1 MPTSR
6 EVLGPGGIAREVRA
20 PQLQMADTVEAAII
34 NRTHA
39 IIEAGTGTG
48 KSFGYLVPAALY
60 TWINPGK
67 KVVIATATNALLSQL
82 ITGDLPFLQQ
92 AMRDRFGVRFTFGL
106 RKGRGNYVCQ
116 KRRNEAGAI
125 DPRLYEWSRST
136 ATGDKEE
143 LDFEPSR
150 EDWAQIRSDGDRCPG
165 KKKCPFA
172 QECFYYRAKDA
183 TKDTQVII
191 TNHAVVAMD
200 LLLGGILLDDYDVLI
215 VDEAHQFEK
224 AIQDAFT
231 KEIKGSQVKR
241 LIKDIDKEFK
251 GFEQAGLDG
260 EKPIGPELLQ
270 AFGGLFDRVA
280 ALNPQRKD
288 EYVVSLVSCEDQVL
302 DILEHLERAE
312 LFINRRKEPDND
324 QHAKLVDRLAKLSEA
339 LTEMSS
345 KYRDNMVCWLKLEQ
359 GQDGERKMVLK
370 VAPVT
375 VAPILRELMFNQ
387 GRSVVLTSATISTG
401 GNFEYFKSQLG
412 VDPGYEMMV
421 DSPFDY
427 PKNSVL
433 YIPEHLAPPDRGN
446 EVAER
451 DYQNALH
458 DEIENLIN
466 VSGGRAFC
474 LFTSNAAMDRAYRA
488 IVHRIQ
494 YPCKKQGD
502 MPKGPLIEWFKTVH
516 RPVLFA
522 TASFW
527 EGVSIEGE
535 QLQLVTIDKVPF
547 PNPSDPIYQAKE
559 KRIKRPKSPF
569 QVLMV
574 PEAIIRLK
582 QGFGR
587 LIRTQQDRGMVA
599 ILDGRLHTAK
609 YGRTIINSLPPAR
622 LVRSLDEIDVSAYL
636 ADERSSA

>member
-6 EVLGPGGIAREVRA
+6 EVLGPGGIAREVRP
-20 PQLQMADTVEAAII
+20 PQLQMADTVEWAII
-34 NRTHA
+34 NKTHA
-39 IIEAGTGTG
+39 VIEAGTGTG
-48 KSFGYLVPAALY
+48 KSFGYLVPSALY
-60 TWINPGK
+60 TWTHPGK
-67 KVVIATATNALLSQL
+67 KVVIATATIALQSQL
-82 ITGDLPFLQQ
+82 FEGDIPFLQQ
-92 AMRDRFGVRFTFGL
+92 VLRDRYGIRFTAGL
-106 RKGRGNYVCQ
+106 RKGRSNYVCQ

-125 DPRLYEWSRST
+125 DPRLYSWSRST
-136 ATGDKEE
+136 MTGDKEE

-150 EDWAQIRSDGDRCPG
+150 EDWSQVRSDGDRCPG
-165 KKKCPFA
+165 KKKCSFA
-172 QECFYYRAKDA
+172 QECYYYRAKEA
-183 TKDTQVII
+183 TKETQIII

-200 LLLGGILLDDYDVLI
+200 LLLGGVLLDDYDVLV

-224 AIQDAFT
+224 SIQDAFT
-231 KEIKGSQVKR
+231 KEIKGSQIRR

-260 EKPIGPELLQ
+260 EKPVGPALLA
-270 AFGGLFDRVA
+270 AFGALFDRVS
-280 ALNPQRKD
+280 ALNPRASD
-288 EYVVSLVSCEDQVL
+288 DYVISLIDCEDQVL
-302 DILEHLERAE
+302 EILEHLERAE
-312 LFINRRKEPDND
+312 LFINRRKDPEND
-324 QHAKLVDRLAKLSEA
+324 QHGKLLERLCKLAEA

-345 KYRDNMVCWLKLEQ
+345 KCRDNMVCWLEKRTV
-359 GQDGERKMVLK
+359 DGESKMVLK

-375 VAPILRELMFNQ
+375 VAPILKELLFKQ
-387 GRSVVLTSATISTG
+387 DKSVILTSATISTS
-401 GNFEYFKSQLG
+401 GNFEFFKSNMG
-412 VDPGYEMMV
+412 VEPGYEMLV

-427 PKNSVL
+427 QKNSIL
-433 YIPEHLAPPDRGN
+433 YIPDHLKPPERGN

-458 DEIENLIN
+458 DEIMNLIN

-474 LFTSNAAMDRAYRA
+474 LFTSNAAMDRAYRS
-488 IVHRIQ
+488 ISPRIT
-494 YPCKKQGD
+494 YPSKKQGE

-622 LVRSLDEIDVSAYL
+622 LVRSLDEIDVTAYL
-636 ADERSSA
+636 ADERSLA